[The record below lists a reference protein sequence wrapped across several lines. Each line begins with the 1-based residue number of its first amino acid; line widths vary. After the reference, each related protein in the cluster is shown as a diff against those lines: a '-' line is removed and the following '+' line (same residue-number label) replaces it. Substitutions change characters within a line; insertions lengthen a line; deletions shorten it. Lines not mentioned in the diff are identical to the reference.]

1 MIQTK
6 QIGSLTQL
14 SATEGYIHLRG
25 TDTYARTI
33 IMLPSQ
39 SLDDYEEVAEIP
51 TPADDTAARYA
62 AEVTRAIRERY
73 SVDDELAIL
82 RQRDTKPGE
91 FADYYAYAEACKA
104 HARAASG
111 EWSGG
116 EPAQPY
122 TSPDNINLSED

>member
-1 MIQTK
+1 MLQTK
-6 QIGSLTQL
+6 QIGPLTQL
-14 SATEGYIHLRG
+14 TATEGYIHLRG

-33 IMLPSQ
+33 TMLPSQ

-51 TPADDTAARYA
+51 TPADDSASTYA

-82 RQRDTKPGE
+82 RQRDSKPQE

-104 HARAASG
+104 RARQNS
-111 EWSGG
+111 
-116 EPAQPY
+116 
-122 TSPDNINLSED
+122 